1 MNTTKTKK
9 LRSHEDVLEAIAEAI
24 DIPKHLEQVARD
36 RYQSIGN
43 WLDRDA
49 SSIKQFDPEVSPQ
62 GSFLLGTV
70 IRPVGD
76 ADEYDIDLVC
86 RLNAT
91 KQDFSMGELKKAV
104 GVEIAGYATAH
115 KMGKEPE
122 DGRRCW
128 TLEYADDA
136 NFHMDILPSLPDE
149 ATYRVLMEK
158 SGNVA
163 LATDQGIREQAIA
176 ITDKTHP
183 KYNVHCDEWPVSNP
197 KGYGIWFQSQQSDAV
212 LTRKRAIME
221 SDRVY
226 ASVDDVPDYKIKT
239 PLQRAI
245 QLLKRHRDTMF
256 NGDDDKPISIIIT
269 TLSAHAYNGE
279 QTIGEALRSILKN
292 MHLFIEDRG
301 GVKWVANP
309 VNPMENY
316 ADKWLE
322 APQKEKNF
330 FSWLEKARRD
340 FGLYLTANVYSQV
353 PTELQE
359 ALSNDTVTKV
369 LPMIALA
376 APAVVSSANA
386 GAAEAAKVIHEGGAT
401 KPWRR

>member
-1 MNTTKTKK
+1 MNTTKTKE

-24 DIPKHLEQVARD
+24 DIPEHLEQVARE

-49 SSIKQFDPEVSPQ
+49 STIKQYDPEISPQ

-91 KQDFSMGELKKAV
+91 KQDFSMAELKKAI
-104 GVEIAGYATAH
+104 GAEIVGYATAH
-115 KMGKEPE
+115 RMEKEPE

-183 KYNVHCDEWPVSNP
+183 KYNIRCNEWPVSNP
-197 KGYGIWFQSQQSDAV
+197 KGYGIWFQSRQSEVV
-212 LTRKRAIME
+212 LARKRTIME
-221 SDRVY
+221 KSLVF
-226 ASVDDVPDYKIKT
+226 ASVDDVPDYVVKT

-256 NGDDDKPISIIIT
+256 NGDDDKPISIIIS

-279 QTIGEALRSILKN
+279 QTISEALRSILKN
-292 MHLFIEDRG
+292 MHLFIEERG
-301 GVKWVANP
+301 GVKWIANP
-309 VNPMENY
+309 VNPMENF

-322 APQKEKNF
+322 VPQKGEKF
-330 FSWLEKARRD
+330 FAWLEKARRD
-340 FGLYLTANVYSQV
+340 FGLYLTVNIYSQV
-353 PTELQE
+353 PAELQE
-359 ALSNDTVTKV
+359 ALSEDTVTKV

-376 APAVVSSANA
+376 APAIVSSADA
-386 GAAEAAKVIHEGGAT
+386 GAAEAAKVVHEGEAT

>member
-1 MNTTKTKK
+1 MNPTKTKE

-24 DIPKHLEQVARD
+24 DIPEHLEQVARE

-49 SSIKQFDPEVSPQ
+49 STIKQYDPEVSPQ

-91 KQDFSMGELKKAV
+91 KQDLSMAELKKAV
-104 GVEIAGYATAH
+104 GVEIVGYATAH
-115 KMGKEPE
+115 RMEKEPE

-128 TLEYADDA
+128 TMEYADDA
-136 NFHMDILPSLPDE
+136 GFHMDILPSLPDE

-183 KYNVHCDEWPVSNP
+183 KYTVRCDEWPVSNP
-197 KGYGIWFQSQQSDAV
+197 KGYAIWFQSRQSEVV

-221 SDRVY
+221 TDRVY

-256 NGDDDKPISIIIT
+256 NGDDDRPISIIIT

-292 MHLFIEDRG
+292 MHMYIEDKG

-309 VNPMENY
+309 VNPMENF

-359 ALSNDTVTKV
+359 ALSKDTVTKV

-376 APAVVSSANA
+376 APAVVSSADA
-386 GAAEAAKVIHEGGAT
+386 GSAEAAKVIHEGGAT

>member
-1 MNTTKTKK
+1 MSQTKTKD

-24 DIPKHLEQVARD
+24 DIPDHLNEVARD

-49 SSIKQFDPEVSPQ
+49 STIKQYDPEISPQ

-70 IRPVGD
+70 IRPIGD
-76 ADEYDIDLVC
+76 LDTYDIDLVC

-91 KQDFSMGELKKAV
+91 KQDFSMAELKKAV
-104 GVEIAGYATAH
+104 GAEIIGYATAH
-115 KMGKEPE
+115 RMEKEPE

-128 TLEYADDA
+128 TMEYADDA
-136 NFHMDILPSLPDE
+136 SFHMDILPSLPDE

-158 SGNVA
+158 SDNVA

-183 KYNVHCDEWPVSNP
+183 KYSVRCDEWPVSNP
-197 KGYGIWFQSQQSDAV
+197 KGYGIWFQSRQSEAV

-221 SDRVY
+221 TDRVY
-226 ASVDDVPDYKIKT
+226 ASVDDVPDYKVKT

-292 MHLFIEDRG
+292 MHMYIEDEG

-309 VNPMENY
+309 VNPMENF

-322 APQKEKNF
+322 APEKEKNF

-340 FGLYLTANVYSQV
+340 FGLYLTANVYSRV

-359 ALSNDTVTKV
+359 ALSKDTVTKV

-376 APAVVSSANA
+376 APAVVSSADA